1 MSFFKKRRV
10 RKFAEQAVMQQS
22 EFYVFGSNNFA
33 EAFIE
38 QLILIGAKNKVS
50 LIADK
55 KFAWIEEAKEHINV
69 LYEEVLEEYSK
80 RNLYETI
87 GFHKAKKVII
97 LHEDPVLIQDIMSYV
112 TGSDLKVIILTQF
125 APPFVKYLA
134 GQKPGQIFIVN
145 NLFQIVRELYEKM
158 DLDLSKPPVISIPVP
173 PKLFSSSLME
183 INIPKVR
190 LLRILRED
198 YKKKLLPLNVPIQEN
213 DRILLYLED
222 YQESLKNLVDFLG
235 NL

>member
-1 MSFFKKRRV
+1 
-10 RKFAEQAVMQQS
+10 
-22 EFYVFGSNNFA
+22 
-33 EAFIE
+33 
-38 QLILIGAKNKVS
+38 
-50 LIADK
+50 
-55 KFAWIEEAKEHINV
+55 
-69 LYEEVLEEYSK
+69 
-80 RNLYETI
+80 
-87 GFHKAKKVII
+87 
-97 LHEDPVLIQDIMSYV
+97 MSYV

-158 DLDLSKPPVISIPVP
+158 DLALSKPPVISIPVP

-190 LLRILRED
+190 FLRILRED

-235 NL
+235 KL

>member
-10 RKFAEQAVMQQS
+10 RKFAEQAVVQQS

-69 LYEEVLEEYSK
+69 LYEEILEEYSK

-112 TGSDLKVIILTQF
+112 TGSDLKVIILAQF

-158 DLDLSKPPVISIPVP
+158 DLPLSKPPVISIPVP
-173 PKLFSSSLME
+173 PELFSRPLLE
-183 INIPKVR
+183 IKIPKVR
-190 LLRILRED
+190 LLKILRED
-198 YKKKLLPLNVPIQEN
+198 YKKKLLPLDTPIQEN
-213 DRILLYLED
+213 DRLLIYLED
-222 YQESLKNLVDFLG
+222 YQESLKILVDFLG

>member
-1 MSFFKKRRV
+1 M
-10 RKFAEQAVMQQS
+10 
-22 EFYVFGSNNFA
+22 
-33 EAFIE
+33 
-38 QLILIGAKNKVS
+38 
-50 LIADK
+50 
-55 KFAWIEEAKEHINV
+55 
-69 LYEEVLEEYSK
+69 
-80 RNLYETI
+80 
-87 GFHKAKKVII
+87 
-97 LHEDPVLIQDIMSYV
+97 
-112 TGSDLKVIILTQF
+112 KVIILTQF

-158 DLDLSKPPVISIPVP
+158 DLALSKPPVISIPVP

-190 LLRILRED
+190 FLRILRED

-235 NL
+235 KL

>member
-69 LYEEVLEEYSK
+69 LYEEILEEYSK

-87 GFHKAKKVII
+87 GFHEAKKVII

-112 TGSDLKVIILTQF
+112 TSSNLKVIILAQF

-158 DLDLSKPPVISIPVP
+158 DLPLSKPPVISIPVP
-173 PKLFSSSLME
+173 PKLSSRPLME

-190 LLRILRED
+190 LLKILRED
-198 YKKKLLPLNVPIQEN
+198 YKKKLLPLDVPIQKN
-213 DRILLYLED
+213 DRLLLYLED
-222 YQESLKNLVDFLG
+222 YQESLKMLVDFLG
-235 NL
+235 KL

>member
-1 MSFFKKRRV
+1 MSFFKRRRV
-10 RKFAEQAVMQQS
+10 RKFAEQAVVQQS

-55 KFAWIEEAKEHINV
+55 KLAWIEEAKEHINV
-69 LYEEVLEEYSK
+69 LYEEILEEYSK

-87 GFHKAKKVII
+87 GFHIAKKVII
-97 LHEDPVLIQDIMSYV
+97 LHEDPVIIQDIMSYV
-112 TGSDLKVIILTQF
+112 TGSDLKVIILAQF

-158 DLDLSKPPVISIPVP
+158 DLSLGKPHVISIPVP
-173 PKLFSSSLME
+173 QKLTSRPLME
-183 INIPKVR
+183 IKIPKVR

-198 YKKKLLPLNVPIQEN
+198 YKKKLLPLDVPIQEN
-213 DRILLYLED
+213 DRLLLYLED